1 MIQAVLFDLFETLV
15 TESNVPVRRASS
27 LAAELGV
34 SEDAYRRLWRSR
46 RPDIVLGRSS
56 FRDTL
61 AQIVRT
67 LGGTPDDSLLEQ
79 LRAERVRQK
88 VATLRTVEPDILSA
102 IGTLRARGLQL
113 AVVTNTFPEDVAGW
127 ESSLLRS
134 LFDLTVFSYAAGL
147 AKPDPEIYLFA
158 CRKLQVSPDRALFIG
173 DGGDDELAGARSAG
187 LRSTRA
193 LWFISRWPSATL
205 APDDPGLWHAADVL
219 DAAMAA

>member
-15 TESNVPVRRASS
+15 TESNVAVRRASS

-34 SEDAYRRLWRSR
+34 SENAYRQLWRSGR
-46 RPDIVLGRSS
+46 SDIVLGRSS

-61 AQIVRT
+61 ARIVRT
-67 LGGTPDDSLLEQ
+67 LGGTPDDSLVEH
-79 LRAERVRQK
+79 LRSERVQQK
-88 VATLRTVEPDILSA
+88 AAVLRTVEPDILSA
-102 IGTLRARGLQL
+102 LGTLRAQGLKL
-113 AVVTNTFPEDVAGW
+113 AVVTNSMAEDVAGW
-127 ESSLLRS
+127 DSSPLRP
-134 LFDLTVFSYAAGL
+134 FFEVTVFSCAARL

-158 CRKLQVSPDRALFIG
+158 CRKLQVGPDRALFIG

-187 LRSTRA
+187 LRSSRA
-193 LWFISRWPSATL
+193 LWFVARRPHVTL